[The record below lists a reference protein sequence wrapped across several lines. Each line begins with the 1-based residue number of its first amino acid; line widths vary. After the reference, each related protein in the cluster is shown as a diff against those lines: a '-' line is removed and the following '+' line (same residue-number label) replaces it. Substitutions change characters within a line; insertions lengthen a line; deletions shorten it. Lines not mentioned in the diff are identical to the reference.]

1 MLSDEYH
8 APKEVGGHVRIY
20 RKNDIRTKMKL
31 KGLQPFDYH
40 RAHALHSP
48 YWWLKCAVGPK
59 NDSNRL
65 VRLYLRFLTWDIVKQ
80 PRITKYLEKILQPV
94 LGKSAIVYGQK
105 KEFL

>member
-1 MLSDEYH
+1 
-8 APKEVGGHVRIY
+8 
-20 RKNDIRTKMKL
+20 
-31 KGLQPFDYH
+31 
-40 RAHALHSP
+40 
-48 YWWLKCAVGPK
+48 LKCAVGPK

-80 PRITKYLEKILQPV
+80 PRITKYLETVLQPV